1 MNQNDAIEVFHELA
15 PNCNDIQEHFGTYRK
30 RPKMDEIRVF
40 PTNQVNMELF
50 SIDGNF
56 IKIKVDDQES
66 NVTMVSFSGTNSNPI
81 VFILSFSIYYLLT
94 QITNA
99 FYVDLM

>member
-66 NVTMVSFSGTNSNPI
+66 NVTMVSFSGTDSNLI

-99 FYVDLM
+99 SYVDIM